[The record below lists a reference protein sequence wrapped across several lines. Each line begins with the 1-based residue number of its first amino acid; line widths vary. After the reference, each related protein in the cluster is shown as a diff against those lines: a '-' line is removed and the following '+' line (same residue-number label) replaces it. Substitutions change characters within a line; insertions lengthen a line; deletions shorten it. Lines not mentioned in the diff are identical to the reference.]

1 MCITFASML
10 ASSISWTHHW
20 VWAVLAVLVLVQGRR
35 RIAAV
40 VLCAVFVIGPRWF
53 TPRGQLLELKHN
65 WWQAAACVSY
75 IVIGLAYLTYFA
87 ASRQRSETRGSAS

>member
-65 WWQAAACVSY
+65 CWQAAAC
-75 IVIGLAYLTYFA
+75 GRTW
-87 ASRQRSETRGSAS
+87 